1 MKRIAYS
8 LLIAATGGLIA
19 LGAYKLLEPRNNFSF
34 VGQEKVN
41 YVKVAGHIPGLSS
54 AGLPDFTVPAAM
66 STPAVVHITN
76 TLRARK
82 MEVDPFSDPFG
93 FFNHSPIRQEP
104 QKAFGSGVI
113 ISEDGFIVTNNHVIE
128 DANNITVV
136 LENKKEYKA
145 KLIGTDPNTDIALIK
160 IQAEGLPILKFGNSD
175 DVKVGEWVLAV
186 GNPFNL
192 TSTVTAGIVSAK
204 ARSIGILG
212 SSPNDGNPFERPSED
227 KKEKVNTSVESFIQ
241 TDAAVNRGNS
251 GGALVN
257 VNGELI
263 GINSAIASGTGNYEG
278 YSFAVPVNLVK
289 KVVEDLKNFGTVQ
302 RGFLG
307 VTIDEVTAELVNN
320 NKLNDKDFR
329 GVYVAQVQPNG
340 AAKEAGIEAGDIITK
355 IQGVVVNSRSELQ
368 EQVARYR
375 PGNTVSVTLLRGGSE
390 RTVNAVLKN
399 SQGSVAVEKKPEV
412 LSAAGIQTLPLSPAE
427 LKKFNK
433 TSGVKIVKEGDG
445 VFKTMGIK
453 PGFVILRINDEDV
466 KSQEDVENALA
477 LSSSTISLEGF
488 YTDQPNL
495 IMSFSQTL
503 SR

>member
-1 MKRIAYS
+1 MKRIVYS
-8 LLIAATGGLIA
+8 LLIAATGGLTA
-19 LGAYKLLEPRNNFSF
+19 LGVYKLLEPRNNFSF
-34 VGQEKVN
+34 EGQEKVN
-41 YVKVAGHIPGLSS
+41 YVKVAGHVPGLSS
-54 AGLPDFTVPAAM
+54 AGLPDFTVPAAI

-82 MEVDPFSDPFG
+82 METDPFSDPFG
-93 FFNHSPIRQEP
+93 FFNQGPTNRAP

-113 ISEDGFIVTNNHVIE
+113 ISEDGYIVTNNHVIE

-160 IQAEGLPILKFGNSD
+160 IQASGLPILKFGNSD

-204 ARSIGILG
+204 ARNIGILG
-212 SSPNDGNPFERPSED
+212 NGPSEINPFDGDAPQ
-227 KKEKVNTSVESFIQ
+227 KKVNTSVESFIQ

-289 KVVEDLKNFGTVQ
+289 KVVEDLKTYGTVQ

-307 VTIDEVTAELVNN
+307 ISIGEVTAELVAEK
-320 NKLNDKDFR
+320 KLIDKDIR
-329 GVYVAQVQPNG
+329 GVYVDKVNSDG
-340 AAKEAGIEAGDIITK
+340 AAKEAGIQDGDIILK
-355 IQGVVVNSRSELQ
+355 IQGISVNSPSELQ
-368 EQVARYR
+368 EQVARFR
-375 PGNTVSVTLLRGGSE
+375 PGNTISVTLLRAGIE
-390 RTVNAVLKN
+390 KTVNAVLKN
-399 SQGSVAVEKKPEV
+399 SQGSTEVEKKPEMV
-412 LSAAGIQTLPLSPAE
+412 SAAGIEVTPLSAAD
-427 LKKFNK
+427 LKKFHK
-433 TSGVKIVKEGDG
+433 TSGVKIMKVGSG
-445 VFKTMGIK
+445 IFKNLNIN
-453 PGFVILRINDEDV
+453 PGFVILRINDEEV
-466 KSQEDVENALA
+466 KTQEDLENALA
-477 LSSSTISLEGF
+477 LSNTNISIEGF
-488 YTDQPNL
+488 YPDQPNVV
-495 IMSFSQTL
+495 MSFSQ
-503 SR
+503 SIAR